1 MEVQLNTLYVVT
13 RAAALHR
20 DHLTIRVVAERQ
32 TRLVVPI
39 HQLESVAVFGG
50 VRVTP
55 AVMALC
61 AERGVAVCFLTESGR
76 LMSRVDAPASGN
88 VLLRREQYRWADR
101 PERRAEIA
109 RAVVA
114 GKVHNARNLLLR
126 AGRESDL
133 PADQAA
139 LSSAAA
145 RLADALPAIGR
156 ADDVDSVRGH
166 EGDAARVYF
175 EAFPAMVRQNRD
187 VFRLNG
193 RTRRPPLDP
202 MNALLSFLYSLLT
215 ADCTA
220 AAAAAGLDPSVGFL
234 QPAAG
239 AVGRRAAA
247 AAGLDP
253 SVGFLHTD
261 RPGRPGFA
269 LDLMEEFRPLLADRL
284 ALALVNRQQV
294 KPSGFTTRDGGAVSM
309 DEATRRAVLGA
320 YQQRKREEVTHPLLE
335 QKVPVGRLPFLQA
348 RIAARYIRGD
358 LPAYV
363 PCILKN

>member
-1 MEVQLNTLYVVT
+1 VEVQLNTLYVVT

-234 QPAAG
+234 
-239 AVGRRAAA
+239 
-247 AAGLDP
+247 
-253 SVGFLHTD
+253 HTD

>member
-13 RAAALHR
+13 RAASLRR
-20 DHLTIRVVAERQ
+20 DHLTIRVVVEKQ

-50 VRVTP
+50 VHVTP
-55 AVMALC
+55 SVMALC
-61 AERGVAVCFLTESGR
+61 AERGVAVNFLTESGR
-76 LMSRVDAPASGN
+76 LLCRVDAPSSGN
-88 VLLRREQYRWADR
+88 VLVRREQYRRADQA
-101 PERRAEIA
+101 ERRADIA
-109 RAVVA
+109 RCVVA

-126 AGRESDL
+126 AGRESDQ
-133 PADQAA
+133 PEDQSA
-139 LSSAAA
+139 LSAAAA
-145 RLADALPAIGR
+145 RLADTLPALGV
-156 ADDVDSVRGH
+156 AADVDSIRGH

-175 EAFPAMVRQNRD
+175 DAFPALVRQNRD
-187 VFRLNG
+187 AFRLNG

-202 MNALLSFLYSLLT
+202 MNALLSFLYALLL

-220 AAAAAGLDPSVGFL
+220 AAT
-234 QPAAG
+234 
-239 AVGRRAAA
+239 

-253 SVGFLHTD
+253 SVGFLHVD

-269 LDLMEEFRPLLADRL
+269 LDLMEEFRPLVADRI

-294 KPSGFTTRDGGAVSM
+294 KPDGFVTRDGGAVQM
-309 DEATRRAVLGA
+309 DEATRRAVLAA

-335 QKVPVGRLPFLQA
+335 QKTPVGRLPFLQA
-348 RIAARYIRGD
+348 RILARCLRGD

-363 PCILKN
+363 PCVLKN